1 MTYAKLM
8 KSKREL
14 RDLEK
19 QKERSSAKVGQF
31 LLNLQTLK
39 RQLSSDSVLTQSKR
53 QTPVAWRSP
62 QKSSSKKVHV
72 DLLISPPSSVD
83 RLTPD
88 SKERGC
94 FGSGDPRM
102 VDESG
107 YPLVSIKE
115 AATIVADLR
124 GALTKTTI
132 QRAIL
137 QENSSKLKEQQREI
151 DQMERMKQQ
160 LFKGRAITNLDL
172 YRSLI
177 FKAPRK
183 ETIQNGIKI
192 PKSGRIKIRDV
203 MEIKANESD
212 DFSNLRG
219 QAPVVTRKKELRNI
233 IVPQEEIKKANREF
247 WRHNGSDSESESE
260 SELRQLFD
268 EGEDHQ
274 VLEDD
279 MEEFDMHSEN
289 SKRSPSNRMRN
300 KWNKTPDFLVEMRK
314 RQLERA
320 EKREEIRK
328 LHELKEAEKKRLTF
342 EAETERLKK
351 EQEDKLTKRKKVRA
365 LVKQEK
371 LEQKIRTREL
381 ERFQFLTRRAKLCN
395 ETRLKKRYG
404 LEPWINLV
412 KEKKLNE
419 YLADK
424 HHEKF
429 LLKKCLAD
437 WIHMT
442 KSNVIM
448 RRVKAEEFEKQKL
461 LTHSFGKWLDCQIN
475 SKLKL
480 QAAFDF
486 NEMRLTSLFFNNW
499 RSLNDKE
506 SKKQFKK
513 DLEAIKFHRR

>member
-1 MTYAKLM
+1 MSTWMTYAKLM

-39 RQLSSDSVLTQSKR
+39 RQLSSDSVHSKR

-62 QKSSSKKVHV
+62 QKSKKVQA
-72 DLLISPPSSVD
+72 DSLITAPSSVD
-83 RLTPD
+83 RLSPD

-107 YPLVSIKE
+107 YPLVSIRE
-115 AATIVADLR
+115 AATIVADMR
-124 GALTKTTI
+124 GALTQTTI
-132 QRAIL
+132 QRALL
-137 QENSSKLKEQQREI
+137 QEQSHKLKEQQREI

-160 LFKGRAITNLDL
+160 LYMGRAITNLDL

-177 FKAPRK
+177 FRAPRK
-183 ETIQNGIKI
+183 ETVQNGIKI
-192 PKSGRIKIRDV
+192 PKSGRIKTRDV
-203 MEIKANESD
+203 MEIKANESANKM

-219 QAPVVTRKKELRNI
+219 QAPVVTRKKEIRNI

-247 WRHNGSDSESESE
+247 WRHDGSESDSEP
-260 SELRQLFD
+260 ELRQLFD
-268 EGEDHQ
+268 EEGEIM
-274 VLEDD
+274 ED
-279 MEEFDMHSEN
+279 MEEEFDLKSEDTN
-289 SKRSPSNRMRN
+289 SRLSKR
-300 KWNKTPDFLVEMRK
+300 NKTPAFLVQMRK

-328 LHELKEAEKKRLTF
+328 LHELRDAEKKRQTF

-351 EQEDKLTKRKKVRA
+351 EQDEKVKKRKKVKA
-365 LVKQEK
+365 LLKQEK
-371 LEQKIRTREL
+371 LEQRLRIQEI
-381 ERFQFLTRRAKLCN
+381 ERIQFMNRRAKLCN
-395 ETRLKKRYG
+395 ETRLKKRFG

-412 KEKKLNE
+412 KEKRLNE

-424 HHEKF
+424 HHENF
-429 LLKKCLAD
+429 LLKKSLAD

-442 KSNVIM
+442 RSNMIM

-475 SKLKL
+475 SKRKL

-499 RSLNDKE
+499 RSLNDQE

>member
-39 RQLSSDSVLTQSKR
+39 RQLSSDSVLSQSKR
-53 QTPVAWRSP
+53 QTPVAWRTP
-62 QKSSSKKVHV
+62 QKSKKVHA
-72 DLLISPPSSVD
+72 DLLITPPSSVD

-137 QENSSKLKEQQREI
+137 QENSFKLKEQQREI

-183 ETIQNGIKI
+183 ETIQNGVKI
-192 PKSGRIKIRDV
+192 PKSGRIKTRDV
-203 MEIKANESD
+203 MEIKANESANKM

-247 WRHNGSDSESESE
+247 WRHTNGSDSESDSE
-260 SELRQLFD
+260 PELRQLFD
-268 EGEDHQ
+268 ENEKD
-274 VLEDD
+274 LEDT
-279 MEEFDMHSEN
+279 EEFDLYSEN
-289 SKRSPSNRMRN
+289 SKRSPNSTRRN
-300 KWNKTPDFLVEMRK
+300 KLNKTPEFLVEMRK

-328 LHELKEAEKKRLTF
+328 LHELKEAEKKRQTF

-351 EQEDKLTKRKKVRA
+351 EQEEKLTKRKKVRA

-371 LEQKIRTREL
+371 LEQRIRTREL
-381 ERFQFLTRRAKLCN
+381 ERLQFLNRKAKLCN

-404 LEPWINLV
+404 LEPWMNLV
-412 KEKKLNE
+412 KEKRLNE

-429 LLKKCLAD
+429 LLKKCLED

-486 NEMRLTSLFFNNW
+486 NEMRLTSLFFNSW